1 MRIRKKVHMLLP
13 VEASRYV
20 ALGVFVKAAEK
31 ENWSEQE
38 IQFVMDEV
46 VEAASDQ
53 EGLAILQDYVQS

>member
-1 MRIRKKVHMLLP
+1 MRIRKKVKMLLP

-31 ENWSEQE
+31 EKWSEEE

-46 VEAASDQ
+46 VEAPSDS
-53 EGLAILQDYVQS
+53 EALAILNDYVQA